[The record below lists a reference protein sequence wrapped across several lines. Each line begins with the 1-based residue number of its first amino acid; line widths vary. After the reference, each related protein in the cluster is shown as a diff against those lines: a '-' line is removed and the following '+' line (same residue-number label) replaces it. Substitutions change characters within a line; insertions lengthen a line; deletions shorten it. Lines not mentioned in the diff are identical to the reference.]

1 MAFFSEEQMRDLF
14 TVCSADVARVVFL
27 CSDASKIFV
36 YGGKKQ
42 FSSSFCFVFV
52 LFACF

>member
-27 CSDASKIFV
+27 CSDAYFFIRSNLWRQRPKV
-36 YGGKKQ
+36 
-42 FSSSFCFVFV
+42 
-52 LFACF
+52 